1 MAIVKNRSE
10 ILFLYHVKDA
20 NPNGDPLDENRPRTD
35 PDTGVAT
42 VTDVRVKRTIR
53 DYWMNNRGYNGENG
67 SDILMRDT
75 FTDEGYLKDGKGRA
89 RSFLSDGG
97 KEFDTVLVAE
107 KEIKEAILGR
117 CIDARTFGCT
127 LPVEVKV
134 KASGKGK
141 AKTDK
146 GSVTLTGPVQF
157 SGFNRSLHPV
167 APVFVQG
174 TAGFASTDTAKQ
186 KSFREDYLLPYACI
200 ACYGIVNEIAA
211 KSTDMTE
218 DDVKLVLE
226 GLWRGTEN
234 LISRSK
240 MGHQPLM
247 LLHLE
252 YTDNYRIGDLASRIS
267 LKAKDDSKTG
277 AQLRDTSEFTID
289 ASRLQA
295 AIEKAEKAKK
305 LVAKSWVHDDI
316 LEIEGLDISKL
327 KALEFGA

>member
-1 MAIVKNRSE
+1 MSTVSNRSE
-10 ILFLYHVKDA
+10 ILFIYHVKDA

-42 VTDVRVKRTIR
+42 VTDVRIKRTIR
-53 DYWMNNRGYNGENG
+53 DYWMNNLGYNGSG
-67 SDILMRDT
+67 DTDILMRDT
-75 FTDEGYLKDGKGRA
+75 FTDEGFLKDGKGRA
-89 RSFLSDGG
+89 RAFIEDAN
-97 KEFDTVLVAE
+97 KEYESVVVAE
-107 KEIKEAILGR
+107 KEMQEAILNR
-117 CIDARTFGCT
+117 CIDARVFGCT

-134 KASGKGK
+134 KPSGKGK

-174 TAGFASTDTAKQ
+174 TAGFASSDKAKQ

-200 ACYGIVNEIAA
+200 ACYGIVNEVAA
-211 KSTDMTE
+211 RSTGMTD
-218 DDVKLVLE
+218 DDVLKVLE

-247 LLHLE
+247 LLHLT
-252 YTDNYRIGDLASRIS
+252 YKDNYRIGDLASRIR
-267 LKAKDDSKTG
+267 LEETGDAKG
-277 AQLRDTSEFTID
+277 AQLRDTTQFKID
-289 ASRLQA
+289 ASKLA
-295 AIEKAEKAKK
+295 SAIEKAGDKVEAISCCK
-305 LVAKSWVHDDI
+305 DDM
-316 LEIEGLDISKL
+316 LEVEGLELSSFANL
-327 KALEFGA
+327 TFGA